1 MITEP
6 ELVGESGPERGA
18 DEVGGFDRKPASG
31 RRRGSGLLWGAAG
44 ALLASAVWASAVFAY
59 DIGGDRRPETHG
71 YQLGE
76 RSCSALRLKALTASV
91 GERIEPPELSSE
103 PIGHPALDSVACSV
117 SLSSSATTSTGWSS
131 GLTVWMTAELH
142 KETDPRAEF
151 EARAGAKSLLGNE
164 PERSEAVPGL
174 GDRAYLL
181 VIDEYDAELKVLEG
195 GAVITLAISEDMN
208 HKAFD
213 EGEEPSSDPPD
224 SPGVEQY
231 HPDLISDMRDLMK
244 QLKTA

>member
-6 ELVGESGPERGA
+6 ELVGESGPDRAA
-18 DEVGGFDRKPASG
+18 DEMGGFDRKPTSG

-44 ALLASAVWASAVFAY
+44 ALLASAVWASAVFVY
-59 DIGGDRRPETHG
+59 GIGGDRKPETHG

-76 RSCSALRLKALTASV
+76 RSCSALRLKALIASV

-174 GDRAYLL
+174 GDQAYLL
-181 VIDEYDAELKVLEG
+181 VLDERDAELRVLEG
-195 GAVITLAISEDMN
+195 GAVITLAISLDMN
-208 HKAFD
+208 HAGSD
-213 EGEEPSSDPPD
+213 DGEPSSDPPEF
-224 SPGVEQY
+224 PGAEEY
-231 HPDLISDMRDLMK
+231 HADLISDMRDLMK